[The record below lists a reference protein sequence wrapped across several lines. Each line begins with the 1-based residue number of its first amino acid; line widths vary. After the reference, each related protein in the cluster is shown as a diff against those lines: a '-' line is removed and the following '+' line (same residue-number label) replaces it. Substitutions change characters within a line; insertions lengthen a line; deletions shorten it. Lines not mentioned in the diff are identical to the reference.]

1 MFGQTSKAIVSAKAM
16 ECLLKIDKKISIFS
30 LTILNFS
37 SSISGNAVLTVI
49 ACEIVSDTLRLA
61 D

>member
-1 MFGQTSKAIVSAKAM
+1 M
-16 ECLLKIDKKISIFS
+16 ECLLKIDKEISIFS

-49 ACEIVSDTLRLA
+49 VCEIVSDTLRLA